1 MMPDAYEGFAD
12 RYDLFVDDF
21 GGYNKE
27 RVEFFRRLLEDHKV
41 KTVLDCACGT
51 GRDLV
56 MLDGLG
62 VNVTGADVSPA
73 MLAQARKNLSARGME
88 IPLHKVDFR
97 ELPHHFSERFDAVV
111 CLSSSLLEAGKEDQV
126 LRALRSMH
134 GVLRAG
140 GLLVMSQGTTD
151 MQWREKPRFIPVVN
165 RPDFSRVFA
174 IDYLGRGARF
184 NVLDL
189 FHGAGRNELVVW
201 SREYPVMLLRDD
213 YQTLLGEAGFG
224 EISFY
229 GSYTFEAY
237 DKTRSGL
244 LLAVARKAG

>member
-1 MMPDAYEGFAD
+1 MSDAYEGFAD

-21 GGYNKE
+21 DRQNAE
-27 RVEFFRRLLEDHKV
+27 RVEFFRRLFDDSEV
-41 KTVLDCACGT
+41 KTILDCACGT

-62 VNVTGADVSPA
+62 LNVTGSDVSPA
-73 MLAQARKNLSARGME
+73 MLAQARKNLSARGMG
-88 IPLHKVDFR
+88 IPLHQTDFR

-111 CLSSSLLEAGKEDQV
+111 CLSSSLLEAGEEDQA

-134 GVLRAG
+134 GVLRDG
-140 GLLVMSQGTTD
+140 GLLVISQGTTD
-151 MQWREKPRFIPVVN
+151 KQWTEKPRFIPVVN
-165 RPDFSRVFA
+165 RPDFSRIFA

-189 FHGAGRNELVVW
+189 FHGGGRSELVVW
-201 SREYPVMLLRDD
+201 SREYPVMLLIDD
-213 YQTLLGEAGFG
+213 YEALLGETGFG
-224 EISFY
+224 ETRFY

-237 DKTRSGL
+237 DKARSGL